1 MTGCSRTTPESR
13 VVQMMYRLAH
23 ASLGAAALLL
33 LGAPASAKD
42 VPPADLGEFRDFL
55 GSSAPSFDSTDELVK
70 RFRSVLA
77 EGDKA
82 KLATLLGLSPNRV
95 EKSDEV
101 AQSLPEIQAEAAKSI
116 GVKQLDPDRV
126 MLLLGDQLWPFPFP
140 AIRKGGKWSFATVLG
155 LEEVINRRIGEN
167 ELTTIANLRQIV
179 EAQERYRATDWDQDG
194 VDEYAEKLISSP
206 GKYDGLY
213 WQPGDGVP
221 DSPIGPGLSEAE
233 LATAAKDGYF
243 GYRYRVLTRQ
253 GSHVAGGAYSYMIN
267 GNMIAGFGVIATP
280 FIYDRTG
287 VMTFVVNQHGTVYQK
302 DFGPNTAKLAA
313 GIKSFDPDESWDLVE
328 DPGD

>member
-42 VPPADLGEFRDFL
+42 VPPADLGEFRVPGIL
-55 GSSAPSFDSTDELVK
+55 RALIDSTDELVK

-126 MLLLGDQLWPFPFP
+126 MLLLGDQLWPFPFQRS
-140 AIRKGGKWSFATVLG
+140 ARAANGRSRQCSAS
-155 LEEVINRRIGEN
+155 RR
-167 ELTTIANLRQIV
+167 
-179 EAQERYRATDWDQDG
+179 
-194 VDEYAEKLISSP
+194 
-206 GKYDGLY
+206 
-213 WQPGDGVP
+213 
-221 DSPIGPGLSEAE
+221 
-233 LATAAKDGYF
+233 
-243 GYRYRVLTRQ
+243 
-253 GSHVAGGAYSYMIN
+253 
-267 GNMIAGFGVIATP
+267 
-280 FIYDRTG
+280 
-287 VMTFVVNQHGTVYQK
+287 
-302 DFGPNTAKLAA
+302 
-313 GIKSFDPDESWDLVE
+313 
-328 DPGD
+328 